1 MTLVSQVVS
10 LARQAGDAI
19 MEIYARDDHGTTQK
33 ADDSPLT
40 LADRA
45 SHDVIVAGLIALD
58 PAIPILSEESEDV
71 PYADRSGWDPFWLVD
86 PLDGTKEFIKRNG
99 EFTVN
104 IALIRGRTPV
114 LGVVHAPALG
124 VTYWA
129 SPGDGAFKQDGTSAA
144 RPIRVADY
152 RESGLRVVASRSHAG
167 ELMPQLPRGARRS
180 AVRQQRQFAEVL
192 PRRGRNRDALS
203 AFRPDDGMGRRRG
216 GRGRRRGRRD
226 DHRPRGQP
234 ARLQQARPAQP
245 AVCRRRKP
253 RVPVGCGA
261 GVRYP
266 SARINVNARLVRQAI
281 AAASRGMWPRRSSSA
296 TILAVLSTTFSLSV
310 SQTTSAAAGSS

>member
-71 PYADRSGWDPFWLVD
+71 PYADRSGWDPFWIVD

-129 SPGDGAFKQDGTSAA
+129 SPGDGAFKQDGTIAV

-167 ELMPQLPRGARRS
+167 ELMPQFLAALGDPPCVNSGSSLKFCLVADGTATLYPRFGPTMEWDVAAAA
-180 AVRQQRQFAEVL
+180 AVVA
-192 PRRGRNRDALS
+192 
-203 AFRPDDGMGRRRG
+203 
-216 GRGRRRGRRD
+216 
-226 DHRPRGQP
+226 
-234 ARLQQARPAQP
+234 
-245 AVCRRRKP
+245 
-253 RVPVGCGA
+253 GA
-261 GVRYP
+261 GGTITDLEGNPLGYNKPDLHNPQFVVAGSPAYP
-266 SARINVNARLVRQAI
+266 W
-281 AAASRGMWPRRSSSA
+281 AAALESVTPA
-296 TILAVLSTTFSLSV
+296 PAST
-310 SQTTSAAAGSS
+310 